1 MHCGKTAGFWGRA
14 KDMFEDCFFECPG
27 AAPRRQDVP
36 IRHKDGG
43 EHADRECRALEEDS
57 ELVLDTLITG

>member
-1 MHCGKTAGFWGRA
+1 MHCGKIAGFWGRA
-14 KDMFEDCFFECPG
+14 KDMFEDFFFECPG

-43 EHADRECRALEEDS
+43 EHAIVSAERSRRTRSLS
-57 ELVLDTLITG
+57 LTP